1 MDWGETR
8 KDGLQILCSKQ
19 TLCQHRN
26 GVTDW
31 SILQLSTDHLL
42 VCGESDRNS
51 HASQLIT
58 NNNEP
63 SGNRLDTKTFKD
75 ILQRETAENLK
86 EFKAILL
93 DLKKV

>member
-1 MDWGETR
+1 M
-8 KDGLQILCSKQ
+8 
-19 TLCQHRN
+19 
-26 GVTDW
+26 
-31 SILQLSTDHLL
+31 
-42 VCGESDRNS
+42 CGESDRNS

-75 ILQRETAENLK
+75 ILQRETTENLK
-86 EFKAILL
+86 EFEAILL